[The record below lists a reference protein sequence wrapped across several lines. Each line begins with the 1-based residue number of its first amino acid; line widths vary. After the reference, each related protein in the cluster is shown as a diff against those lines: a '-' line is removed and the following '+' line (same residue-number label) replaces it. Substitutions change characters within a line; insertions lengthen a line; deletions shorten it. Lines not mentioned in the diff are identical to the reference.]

1 MKLSTLEIKG
11 FKSFGDKTVIRFDEG
26 ITGVVGP
33 NGCGKSNIVDAI
45 RWVLGEQK
53 TKALRSDKMENVI
66 FNGSKTRKAVQMAE
80 VSLTFD
86 NTRNILPTEYSQ
98 VSITRTFYRSGESE
112 YKINGVGCR
121 LKDINDLFADTG
133 IGPDSY
139 SVIELKMVDD
149 ILNDRENSRRAIFE
163 EAAGISKFKQR
174 KKQTLR
180 KLEETEGD
188 LTRLEDIL
196 FEIEKNLKQ
205 LEKQA
210 RQAEKYLQLKKEYK
224 QLGLE
229 LIGKGI
235 LLRQEQQ
242 ERVKKLIEQEN
253 DRRAAISTRR
263 DSHEAESEKLKKEL
277 IDREKL
283 LAGRQR
289 TLNEHTEKIRKV
301 ESEKNLKNERVRFL
315 KERST
320 SLEERLHYDLK
331 LMGETE
337 HTLQKLYPEKEEIQK
352 QIKTSETDIRQA
364 EESLEQQRGKI
375 STLQAEIA
383 ILNATLKEKKDNYF
397 IISRESD
404 VLKARSEAL
413 ERESVR
419 SGDDVRQREA
429 DLIEYQQKAEK
440 AEKEF
445 ARLNEFLTQKEAEE
459 AQLKRAIE
467 DISKR
472 SESLTDEINTLHRRL
487 DASRNEYNLT
497 KSLVDNLEGF
507 PEAVRFLKK
516 NEESMKNAPL
526 LSDIVTC
533 PDEYKACIEIYLEP
547 YLNYYVTS
555 GEEEALKAVHLLSE
569 AGKGR
574 AYFFTA
580 DRIEKS
586 VPKKKRSLPEAVPA
600 LDVIEYDEEYRP
612 LVHYL
617 FQNVYIV
624 PDDFK
629 DSPQGE
635 EVFVSKNGRLVKRKT
650 GISGGSSGLFEGKK
664 IGRAKNIE
672 KLKTLL
678 DEQEIVLKHK
688 TSELLKLKQEKET
701 LEGAVL
707 KNDVEKARREAEHTE
722 RELIRYRT
730 NYEQLFTLTRSLSL
744 KTEEASKEVGD
755 IRTQLQHLL
764 PKLQVVS
771 EEVNRL
777 ESKLSEAGQSLATEN
792 EVFNQCTA
800 EFSRRNIAF
809 HQLESKLNALEREI
823 DYRLRSLEEGKNNT
837 DKHREELQRI
847 AEETKALSKTSAG
860 GDEELLKLYEEKE
873 TIEGGVREA
882 EKEYYEL
889 RGHIDTT
896 EKEIRELLRQRE
908 NTDTVLA
915 ELREQLN
922 EVNLTVIAFKE
933 RAAAEFGANPE
944 ELSVNE
950 PSSLSE
956 EVLKERVQK
965 LKERIEQ
972 TGPVNPMAA
981 EAYEEMKQRHDF
993 MNEQKQD
1000 LLKAKASLNET
1011 ISETEQA
1018 AKTAFE
1024 EAFGRIR
1031 ENFIRVFRS
1040 LFSEEDTCDLLLS
1053 SPDNPL
1059 ESAVDIIAKPKGKR
1073 PLTIN
1078 QLSGGEK
1085 TLTAVSLLFA
1095 VYLLKP
1101 APFCIFDE
1109 VDAPL
1114 DDANIDKFN
1123 NIIREFSKESQF
1135 IIVTHNKRTM
1145 ENTDVIYGITMGEEG
1160 VSTVVPVDLRVA
1172 VN

>member
-1 MKLSTLEIKG
+1 MKLSTLEIRG

-66 FNGSKTRKAVQMAE
+66 FNGTKTRKAVQMAE

-98 VSITRTFYRSGESE
+98 VTVTRTFYRSGESE
-112 YKINGVGCR
+112 YKINGVNCR

-174 KKQTLR
+174 KKQTLK
-180 KLEETEGD
+180 KLEETDGD

-210 RQAEKYLQLKKEYK
+210 KQAEKYLQLKKEYK
-224 QLGLE
+224 QYGLE
-229 LIGKGI
+229 LIRKGI
-235 LLRQEQQ
+235 AARQEQQ
-242 ERVKKLIEQEN
+242 ERIRKSIEQES
-253 DRRAAISTRR
+253 DRRADINTRR
-263 DSHEAESEKLKKEL
+263 DSREAEAEKLKKAL

-283 LAGRQR
+283 LAGRQK
-289 TLNEHTEKIRKV
+289 TLNEHTEKIRKF
-301 ESEKNLKNERVRFL
+301 EGEKNLKNERIRFL
-315 KERST
+315 RERSA
-320 SLEERLHYDLK
+320 SLEERLNYDLK
-331 LMGETE
+331 LVGETE

-352 QIKTSETDIRQA
+352 QIKASEADIRGA
-364 EESLEQQRGKI
+364 EEALEQQRGKV
-375 STLQAEIA
+375 SALRAEIA
-383 ILNATLKEKKDNYF
+383 ALNATLKDKKDNYF
-397 IISRESD
+397 KISRESD
-404 VLKARSEAL
+404 VLKARTEAL
-413 ERESVR
+413 QRESTR
-419 SGDDVRQREA
+419 SEDDARRRETDLAEYQRKAEEA
-429 DLIEYQQKAEK
+429 DRELAGLREQL
-440 AEKEF
+440 
-445 ARLNEFLTQKEAEE
+445 ARKEAEE
-459 AQLKRAIE
+459 TRLKQEIAEVARRTE
-467 DISKR
+467 G
-472 SESLTDEINTLHRRL
+472 LTDEINGLHRRL

-516 NEESMKNAPL
+516 NAESIKNAPL
-526 LSDIVTC
+526 LSDIVSC
-533 PDEYKACIEIYLEP
+533 ADEYKACIEIYLEP
-547 YLNYYVTS
+547 YLNYYVTHT
-555 GEEEALKAVHLLSE
+555 EEEALRAVHLLSE

-580 DRIEKS
+580 DRIEKAKS
-586 VPKKKRSLPEAVPA
+586 EKKRSVPDAVPA
-600 LDVIEYDEEYRP
+600 LDVIEYDEEYQA
-612 LVHYL
+612 LVQHL
-617 FQNVYIV
+617 FRNVYIV
-624 PDDFK
+624 PDDFEG
-629 DSPQGE
+629 SPQDE
-635 EVFVSKNGRLVKRKT
+635 EVFVSKNGRVVKRKT

-672 KLKTLL
+672 KLKKLL
-678 DEQEIVLKHK
+678 EEQEKVLAQK
-688 TSELLKLKQEKET
+688 TSELLGLKQEKEAKEEALRQNET
-701 LEGAVL
+701 ESL
-707 KNDVEKARREAEHTE
+707 RREAERTE
-722 RELIRYRT
+722 RELIRFRT

-744 KTEEASKEVGD
+744 KTEEAGREAEF
-755 IRTQLQHLL
+755 IRAQLQNLL
-764 PKLQVVS
+764 PELQAAAEAVQ
-771 EEVNRL
+771 EF
-777 ESKLSEAGQSLATEN
+777 ESKLSEADRSLASEN
-792 EVFNQCTA
+792 ELLNQHSA

-809 HQLESKLNALEREI
+809 HQLENKLAALEREI
-823 DYRLRSLEEGKNNT
+823 DYRRRSLEEGKTNT

-847 AEETKALSKTSAG
+847 AEEMKALAQTAAG

-873 TIEGGVREA
+873 TIEEGVREA
-882 EKEYYEL
+882 EKKYYEL
-889 RGHIDTT
+889 RGDIDTA

-908 NTDTVLA
+908 NADTVLT

-922 EVNLTVIAFKE
+922 EINLAVSAYNE
-933 RAAAEFGANPE
+933 RAAAEFGTDPE
-944 ELSVNE
+944 ELPAGE
-950 PSSLSE
+950 PSALSE
-956 EVLKERVQK
+956 EELKDLVRK

-981 EAYEEMKQRHDF
+981 EAYEEMKQRRDF
-993 MNEQKQD
+993 MNEQKKD
-1000 LLKAKASLNET
+1000 LLQAKESLQET

-1018 AKTAFE
+1018 AKEAFE

-1040 LFSEEDTCDLLLS
+1040 LFSEEDNCDLLLS
-1053 SPDNPL
+1053 TPDDPL
-1059 ESAVDIIAKPKGKR
+1059 ESAVEIIAKPKGKR

-1172 VN
+1172 AN